1 MKRINRMHKKTHK
14 TKRMKKTEA
23 LLQEYQTLFVSLPRN
38 KPPGGRQRLSP
49 RDVGQQWDMSPPIDE
64 TAENTFINI
73 QNKNKQTIIMA
84 TKDTVLETMRQA
96 GTPLAAGKIAELS
109 GLDRKEVDKA
119 MKELKAEGAIVSPVR
134 CKWEPAQK

>member
-1 MKRINRMHKKTHK
+1 MHKKTHK
-14 TKRMKKTEA
+14 TKRMKKIEA
-23 LLQEYQTLFVSLPRN
+23 LLQEYQTLFVTLPRS
-38 KPPGGRQRLSP
+38 KPLVAKKAVRQEM
-49 RDVGQQWDMSPPIDE
+49 GQQWDMSPPIDE
-64 TAENTFINI
+64 TAGNTFINI
-73 QNKNKQTIIMA
+73 QNKQTIIMA

>member
-1 MKRINRMHKKTHK
+1 MHKKTHK

-23 LLQEYQTLFVSLPRN
+23 LLQEYQTLFVPLPRN
-38 KPPGGRQRLSP
+38 KPRGGRQRLSAK
-49 RDVGQQWDMSPPIDE
+49 RWGQQWDMSPPIDE
-64 TAENTFINI
+64 TAGNTFINI